1 MLARTHH
8 ADSQTPTAL
17 RLYHQYQT
25 GKSPA
30 EVFKIIIKI
39 QSIFAF
45 VTILSNYQMVKMIKI
60 RSDNAI
66 GRWHFYRG
74 NKMPEKTVKTLVHI

>member
-17 RLYHQYQT
+17 RLYQYQN

-30 EVFKIIIKI
+30 EVLIKI
-39 QSIFAF
+39 QLIFAF
-45 VTILSNYQMVKMIKI
+45 VYQITRWLRLSKSGQIMQLAVGTFIPNVVFSVPKSHNLNTIIIK
-60 RSDNAI
+60 N
-66 GRWHFYRG
+66 
-74 NKMPEKTVKTLVHI
+74 TT